1 MIKIINL
8 QQPHEKIKKE
18 YIEFCYKNRF
28 FKDLSEE
35 DIRKVVEKFVED
47 LKKKF
52 LDENIKISE
61 N

>member
-1 MIKIINL
+1 M
-8 QQPHEKIKKE
+8 KKE
-18 YIEFCYKNRF
+18 YIEFSYKNGF

-52 LDENIKISE
+52 LDKNIKISE